1 MSMFHQLI
9 RTFCF
14 VLVAAFGAGSALAMT
29 LAISDFQYTQRVQHQ
44 TEQAVDIGFAA
55 RASPLTAGNVAAAG
69 DVSVMYGG
77 AFALH
82 GQETVAALFDFNA
95 DLHATN
101 RGFGSTDA
109 VTVSGTRAIDK
120 AVSYENGVR
129 SQYTGARFSERQ
141 FSAVVDGR
149 RVNGVADDV
158 TIVGGKPTAV
168 EAKFTENW
176 ATSPRNPESS
186 VANLPFAVA
195 ERNQMI
201 TQARNY
207 SAGFRGGAVYHT
219 NSTGLATHY
228 TRAFNDAG
236 ITNFKFVI
244 TPTQ

>member
-1 MSMFHQLI
+1 MDR
-9 RTFCF
+9 RT
-14 VLVAAFGAGSALAMT
+14 LPRSRRP
-29 LAISDFQYTQRVQHQ
+29 QR
-44 TEQAVDIGFAA
+44 F
-55 RASPLTAGNVAAAG
+55 PK
-69 DVSVMYGG
+69 
-77 AFALH
+77 
-82 GQETVAALFDFNA
+82 A
-95 DLHATN
+95 DHATN
-101 RGFGSTDA
+101 RGFGNTDA
-109 VTVSGTRAIDK
+109 ITVSGTRAIDK

-141 FSAVVDGR
+141 FSAVVDGQ

-158 TIVGGKPTAV
+158 TIIGGKPTAV

-219 NSTGLATHY
+219 NSTELATHY
-228 TRAFNDAG
+228 SRAFNDAG